1 MEAFKRN
8 TTINVLCGLIIL
20 ILAASVCLPVYRF
33 SVAFGYGLSAGFEE
47 DGNRNEEEISIPVNV
62 VFEPTLK
69 SYAAPSDSIEVS
81 GKERYPMLLTQG
93 VVMAPSDRM
102 PVGAYA
108 VSLMCSLCAIGIT
121 FALIIAF
128 IRFIVSV
135 NRGQI
140 FDSTN
145 VVRLARIG
153 WMLIAAGL
161 LEVCSGISQTFLVGA
176 IGFVSVGYML
186 KASWLPPFSEMLLGL
201 FALMLAAIWKRGLAM
216 QKEQE
221 LTI

>member
-128 IRFIVSV
+128 IRFIV
-135 NRGQI
+135 
-140 FDSTN
+140 
-145 VVRLARIG
+145 RLARIG

-176 IGFVSVGYML
+176 IGFVSDGYML

>member
-1 MEAFKRN
+1 M
-8 TTINVLCGLIIL
+8 
-20 ILAASVCLPVYRF
+20 CLPVYRF

-81 GKERYPMLLTQG
+81 REGTLSYVAYPRRGYGSVRQDARRSIRCLTY
-93 VVMAPSDRM
+93 V
-102 PVGAYA
+102 
-108 VSLMCSLCAIGIT
+108 
-121 FALIIAF
+121 FALCNRDNICAYH
-128 IRFIVSV
+128 SV
-135 NRGQI
+135 HTVHSQRKPWPI

-176 IGFVSVGYML
+176 IGFVSDGYML

>member
-1 MEAFKRN
+1 MFA
-8 TTINVLCGLIIL
+8 LC
-20 ILAASVCLPVYRF
+20 
-33 SVAFGYGLSAGFEE
+33 
-47 DGNRNEEEISIPVNV
+47 NRDN
-62 VFEPTLK
+62 
-69 SYAAPSDSIEVS
+69 
-81 GKERYPMLLTQG
+81 
-93 VVMAPSDRM
+93 
-102 PVGAYA
+102 
-108 VSLMCSLCAIGIT
+108 

-140 FDSTN
+140 FDSIN

-176 IGFVSVGYML
+176 IGFVSDGYML

>member
-1 MEAFKRN
+1 
-8 TTINVLCGLIIL
+8 
-20 ILAASVCLPVYRF
+20 
-33 SVAFGYGLSAGFEE
+33 
-47 DGNRNEEEISIPVNV
+47 
-62 VFEPTLK
+62 
-69 SYAAPSDSIEVS
+69 
-81 GKERYPMLLTQG
+81 MLLTQG
-93 VVMAPSDRM
+93 VVMASSDRM

-176 IGFVSVGYML
+176 IGFVSDGYML